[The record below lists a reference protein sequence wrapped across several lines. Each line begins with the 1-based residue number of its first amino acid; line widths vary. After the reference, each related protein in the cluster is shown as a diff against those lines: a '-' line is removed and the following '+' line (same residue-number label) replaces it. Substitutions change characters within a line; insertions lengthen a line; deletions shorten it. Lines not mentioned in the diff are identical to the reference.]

1 MIITI
6 DGPAGSGKSTVAKQ
20 LAEKLGFI
28 YVDTGAM
35 YRAVTYYVLKNKISL
50 EKPQQ
55 LQEVLDSLDLKISDE
70 NGEKQYLINNQDVT
84 SYLRSKEVTSK
95 VSPVSALLEVREKL
109 VAIQRSYAEGIDAVL
124 EGRDMGTVVFPDA
137 NVKIFLT
144 AAPEIRAHR
153 RYLETIERNPQ
164 KSDSI
169 SEAEV
174 LGEILKRD
182 DFDSNRAH
190 SPLCQA
196 EDAYLLDT
204 SNMPITEVVTFLQNH
219 IKS

>member
-137 NVKIFLT
+137 
-144 AAPEIRAHR
+144 
-153 RYLETIERNPQ
+153 
-164 KSDSI
+164 
-169 SEAEV
+169 
-174 LGEILKRD
+174 
-182 DFDSNRAH
+182 
-190 SPLCQA
+190 
-196 EDAYLLDT
+196 YLLDT